1 MLPLFIQSGK
11 SADDQLRAHTTF
23 APTATEMEFVS
34 LHACQP
40 YDAMSAS
47 WIFLANEFLTFTEL
61 SSHRCLSGKC

>member
-40 YDAMSAS
+40 YDAMRAS
-47 WIFLANEFLTFTEL
+47 WIFLANEFLTFRAPAPPL
-61 SSHRCLSGKC
+61 LIRKC